1 MNNRT
6 RANNIE
12 LSPTKSSII
21 KLSIEENDRFIQAT
35 LCHICKRIYQPF
47 IENDP
52 NSRKVRNH
60 DHITENL

>member
-35 LCHICKRIYQPF
+35 LCHSDF
-47 IENDP
+47 
-52 NSRKVRNH
+52 
-60 DHITENL
+60 